1 MNERKKKYV
10 KNRREKI
17 IEIDG
22 DIIVAVDS
30 GDLLY
35 LFICIWSY
43 LKQLTKK
50 RRKSQMNE
58 KGFQI
63 AMADSDEKGRDW
75 FAAKFVF
82 LIEKRCILLTLGGY
96 HIHI

>member
-1 MNERKKKYV
+1 M

-22 DIIVAVDS
+22 DIIVAVDN

-75 FAAKFVF
+75 KFVF
-82 LIEKRCILLTLGGY
+82 LIEKRCILLNLGGF